1 MEQQDPGAHGVP
13 APADGEPAPRAASA
27 WAPLGQPMFRN
38 LWLASLLANF
48 GSLVHGVGAAW
59 LMTTLSPSPF
69 MVALV
74 QTATNLPVFLLA
86 LPAGALA
93 DVVDRRRLLLV
104 TQSWMLLSA
113 AALGGAVLAGAATPT
128 VLLLLTFMLGVGGAL
143 NAPAWQAIV
152 PELVPASQL
161 GSAIALNSVGFN
173 LARAIGPAVGG
184 LIVAEI
190 GVAATFMLNACS
202 FVAVLVV
209 LFRWRRAAARS
220 VLPAER
226 VIGAMR
232 SGINY
237 LRYAPLLRRALV
249 RTAGFMVFASALWA
263 LLPLIA
269 RNELGLGV
277 QGYGLLLGCLGVGA
291 VAAAAGLPRLRARTT
306 IDQRVVLGTL
316 AYAAG
321 SAVPAL
327 WPNLWAVAGGL
338 VLAGGAWL
346 VLMSGFN
353 TAVQSISPDWVRGR
367 ALSVYLLI
375 VFGSLAFGSA
385 LWGAVASWQGIGP
398 ALWLPAVGMIAALA
412 LQVRMPLARLAELDM
427 SSSRHWPAPEVVVV
441 PRPDEGPVF
450 VTVEYF
456 IDPATKDDFVN
467 ALAPVRRSRMR
478 SGAVRWTLLGDLDAP
493 GRYVE
498 SFMVESWLTHLRQLE
513 RMTVTDQAVES
524 RAFAF
529 HLGAEPPRV
538 SHLLAEQV
546 PPRPA

>member
-1 MEQQDPGAHGVP
+1 
-13 APADGEPAPRAASA
+13 
-27 WAPLGQPMFRN
+27 MFRQ
-38 LWLASLLANF
+38 LWLASL
-48 GSLVHGVGAAW
+48 GSNLGAIVHGVGAAW

-74 QTATNLPVFLLA
+74 QTATNLPTFLLA

-104 TQSWMLLSA
+104 TQSWMLLAA
-113 AALGGAVLAGAATPT
+113 AALGLAVLAGHGTPA
-128 VLLLLTFMLGVGGAL
+128 VLLALTFALGAGGAL

-190 GVAATFMLNACS
+190 GVAATFLLNACS

-226 VIGAMR
+226 VVGAMR
-232 SGINY
+232 SGLNY
-237 LRYAPLLRRALV
+237 LRYAPLLTRALV
-249 RTAGFMVFASALWA
+249 RTAGFMVFASSLWA

-269 RNELGLGV
+269 RSELGLGV
-277 QGYGLLLGCLGVGA
+277 QGYGLLLGCLGAGA
-291 VAAAAGLPRLRARTT
+291 VAGAAALPRLREVTT
-306 IDQRVVLGTL
+306 IDQRVVAATL

-321 SAVPAL
+321 SAVPAF
-327 WPNLWAVAGGL
+327 WPHVWAVAGGL
-338 VLAGGAWL
+338 FVAGGAWL
-346 VLMSGFN
+346 TLMSGFN
-353 TAVQSISPDWVRGR
+353 TSVQSISPDWVRGR
-367 ALSVYLLI
+367 TLSIYLLI
-375 VFGSLAFGSA
+375 VFGGLAFGSA
-385 LWGAVASWQGIGP
+385 LWGAIASWLGIGP

-412 LQVRMPLARLAELDM
+412 LQGRMPLARLSELDM
-427 SSSRHWPAPEVVVV
+427 SSSHHWPPPEVVLV
-441 PRPDEGPVF
+441 PEPEEGPVF
-450 VTVEYF
+450 VMVEYQ
-456 IDPATKDDFVN
+456 IDPASLDAFLA

-478 SGAVRWTLLGDLDAP
+478 SGAVRWTLLGDLAVP

-498 SFMVESWLTHLRQLE
+498 SFMVESWLAHLRQLE
-513 RMTVTDQAVES
+513 RLTVTDQAVES

-529 HLGAEPPRV
+529 HLGPEPPRV

-546 PPRPA
+546 PPRSV